1 MNRSAP
7 SRLAS
12 GGRGH
17 LPSDRVRVLVRNESD
32 TRYNSAVRFDAVLPN
47 NIEVDLPQEVLDSP
61 TPLKCFPL
69 FWQAQN
75 VENHGYATPRV
86 SIGASGDDEAAGANA
101 IADLRRQLELQASE
115 V

>member
-1 MNRSAP
+1 MDSCP
-7 SRLAS
+7 DYFHFL
-12 GGRGH
+12 
-17 LPSDRVRVLVRNESD
+17 D
-32 TRYNSAVRFDAVLPN
+32 TTKQKGQIIPL
-47 NIEVDLPQEVLDSP
+47 LLSP
-61 TPLKCFPL
+61 TPLKSFPL

-75 VENHGYATPRV
+75 VENHSDATPRV